1 MDAFTS
7 TRVVVE
13 VVAAAM
19 IRLFFI
25 LSSFLLTARRE
36 SGLRFRSDVF
46 NVMAGT
52 EALGLP
58 YCVRPIS
65 TLPL

>member
-1 MDAFTS
+1 MAAFTS
-7 TRVVVE
+7 TWMVVE

-46 NVMAGT
+46 NVIACT

-58 YCVRPIS
+58 DCVRPIS